1 MGLRTARRLVVR
13 GRPPGRAAGRTGATK
28 AHAASVRSVSYNR
41 VLIVRS
47 LWPDQRS
54 FKADVNFSNTL
65 SARVHANSGSAQ
77 VLSAHGRTG
86 AGRERLAVRGWSAA
100 EQSPS
105 RLAQGAARAR
115 AGEGRRMAL
124 R

>member
-1 MGLRTARRLVVR
+1 MALRTARRLVVR

-54 FKADVNFSNTL
+54 SRQTSTFQTPLKPIEFSHEHHIVGTF
-65 SARVHANSGSAQ
+65 ARGS
-77 VLSAHGRTG
+77 
-86 AGRERLAVRGWSAA
+86 
-100 EQSPS
+100 
-105 RLAQGAARAR
+105 
-115 AGEGRRMAL
+115 
-124 R
+124 